1 MAEKYHFYVQ
11 PAKNKVVCVA
21 HFAGKPVRGVAVC
34 SEKDTFDLETGK
46 AVAQAYCDLAM
57 AKLRVKYREKERR
70 ELEIAYEKILK
81 KLSAADMRESEAYM
95 ILHDAQDVARKIG
108 CVHI

>member
-57 AKLRVKYREKERR
+57 AELRVKYREKERQV
-70 ELEIAYEKILK
+70 LEDAYQRALK

-95 ILHDAQDVARKIG
+95 MLHEAEIAAREAG
-108 CVHI
+108 CVRI